1 MHLNIKSDKTY
12 ELAATAA
19 RLTGKSLT
27 QTVTDALNDYLI
39 RIHHSKKLERKQGLS
54 EKLNNLAKE
63 YQKLPV
69 LDERDHADILFD
81 SDGLPKPRSEV

>member
-27 QTVTDALNDYLI
+27 QTVTDALNASKPESI
-39 RIHHSKKLERKQGLS
+39 VSRIIITR
-54 EKLNNLAKE
+54 
-63 YQKLPV
+63 
-69 LDERDHADILFD
+69 
-81 SDGLPKPRSEV
+81 